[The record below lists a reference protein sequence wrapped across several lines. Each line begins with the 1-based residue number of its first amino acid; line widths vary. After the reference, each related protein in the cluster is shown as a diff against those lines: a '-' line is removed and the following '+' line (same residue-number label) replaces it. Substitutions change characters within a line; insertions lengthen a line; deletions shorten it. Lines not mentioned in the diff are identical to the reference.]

1 MGSYKNMAYGF
12 GYIQIKKL
20 IVFFALVIT
29 VLTGSAIAHGDT
41 SLYTIQERQLYAY
54 TVLISLLLMLA
65 LMIIY
70 KQYNFS
76 REVLIPIVYCLIVGF
91 DVYGSISSDHLMD
104 IGYTFIR
111 LSLLIMLTSS
121 CRVIL
126 FKWYRKILI
135 IMASVGIVCFFLY
148 LLHIPLFYDVVNY
161 YSGVGS
167 GAYYINYKVCF
178 LFSEGSTLRLCGL
191 FNEPGYFGTILA
203 LILCAENFNMR
214 RRGNIILVIAGCL
227 TFSVAFF
234 FLCIIHFV
242 LLTYKK
248 PKLFMG
254 LIIMLLIY
262 LFILPMFAS
271 GDGAISTFI
280 SRIIISDNGIEA
292 ARRSNNMIDIMA
304 RNLFISEKFV
314 FGYGNGYIASLNFTG
329 GISTIK
335 TYFIEYGVVGALLIY
350 GTPFVLMIK
359 RAKLNSYAIN
369 LIICVFA
376 SAYQRPDIFI
386 YPYFVIL
393 LGGIDYIAAETER
406 KKVLGNQL

>member
-1 MGSYKNMAYGF
+1 
-12 GYIQIKKL
+12 
-20 IVFFALVIT
+20 
-29 VLTGSAIAHGDT
+29 
-41 SLYTIQERQLYAY
+41 
-54 TVLISLLLMLA
+54 
-65 LMIIY
+65 
-70 KQYNFS
+70 
-76 REVLIPIVYCLIVGF
+76 
-91 DVYGSISSDHLMD
+91 
-104 IGYTFIR
+104 
-111 LSLLIMLTSS
+111 
-121 CRVIL
+121 
-126 FKWYRKILI
+126 
-135 IMASVGIVCFFLY
+135 
-148 LLHIPLFYDVVNY
+148 
-161 YSGVGS
+161 
-167 GAYYINYKVCF
+167 
-178 LFSEGSTLRLCGL
+178 
-191 FNEPGYFGTILA
+191 
-203 LILCAENFNMR
+203 
-214 RRGNIILVIAGCL
+214 
-227 TFSVAFF
+227 
-234 FLCIIHFV
+234 
-242 LLTYKK
+242 
-248 PKLFMG
+248 
-254 LIIMLLIY
+254 
-262 LFILPMFAS
+262 MFAS